1 MVLDIVIGSWSDRVA
16 EACVWSGMGARPRLA
31 KSGDSCIP
39 ESSSYI
45 RNGFL
50 FFCAVWL
57 HVERSSGYLAEL
69 LTLNPVNNELWPQPF
84 VMQSDAALVQPFMK
98 PTRH

>member
-1 MVLDIVIGSWSDRVA
+1 
-16 EACVWSGMGARPRLA
+16 MGARPRLA
-31 KSGDSCIP
+31 KSGNSCIP

-45 RNGFL
+45 QNGFL
-50 FFCAVWL
+50 FFCVVWL
-57 HVERSSGYLAEL
+57 HVERSSVYLAEL
-69 LTLNPVNNELWPQPF
+69 LTLNPVNDELRPQPF

>member
-16 EACVWSGMGARPRLA
+16 EAGVWSGMGARPRLA
-31 KSGDSCIP
+31 KSGNSCIP

-45 RNGFL
+45 QNGFCFL
-50 FFCAVWL
+50 CVVWL
-57 HVERSSGYLAEL
+57 HVEHSSVHPAEL
-69 LTLNPVNNELWPQPF
+69 LTLNPVNDELRPQPF